1 MEVNEQR
8 YHYLKNIIRNCNTA
22 LETKCIY
29 CKRNKTCKE
38 YNLFIKLE
46 EEKEKE
52 NGAQL

>member
-1 MEVNEQR
+1 MNVNEQQ
-8 YHYLKNIIRNCNTA
+8 YHHLNNIISNCNSA

-46 EEKEKE
+46 EERKKE
-52 NGAQL
+52 NETQL